1 MIDCDQCVI
10 GTIGELKPGQSGF
23 IVAWAFSTYDTV
35 YARRGGTLS
44 VEVGRNA
51 DGKWWTSVD
60 DLASVIRTLNQ
71 EAP

>member
-10 GTIGELKPGQSGF
+10 GAIGGLKPGQSGF
-23 IVAWAFSTYDTV
+23 IVPWAFCPEYAV
-35 YARRGGTLS
+35 YARQGGTLS

-71 EAP
+71 EVP